1 MPSLLRITAKQAKLT
16 HDTDTVGKM
25 DPYCVLT
32 LNNQT
37 KKTGVHKNGHLTPK
51 WEEKFEFQ
59 AEIND
64 ILHYTV
70 FEVDTGAKDDLVG
83 EGSFTVTALYLNNQM
98 EDWMVLRYE
107 NGKKEA
113 GQLLLEIELIPEQ
126 AKQKTNEELILE
138 EVADYQ
144 NQIAELMKLVEEERV
159 RRDDKNS
166 APNQVAKIDEDP
178 LLRKKANALHKDLEN
193 ITKSISNFDVEMA
206 DLISKFKNYQSE
218 LNKCKS
224 DLDKVNDEFSFVR
237 QATIPGKLRIDLLS
251 SEIEEESEI
260 RFLIYCGSQNQEVKV
275 NKLQFGNIKAHF
287 DFKIQEHNSFIIVAL
302 NKEGR
307 LVGIGGLS
315 IFHLQRGEVHVE
327 ETSVLL
333 KGMAKDVGRVKVK
346 MEFERS

>member
-1 MPSLLRITAKQAKLT
+1 MPSLLKITAKLAKLT
-16 HDTDTVGKM
+16 HDTDSVGKM

-37 KKTGVHKNGHLTPK
+37 KKTNVHKNGHLNPK

-64 ILHYTV
+64 ILHYKV
-70 FEVDTGAKDDLVG
+70 FEVDAGAKDDLVG
-83 EGSFTVTALYLNNQM
+83 EGSFTVTSLYLNNLM
-98 EDWMVLRYE
+98 EDWMVLKYE
-107 NGKKEA
+107 NGKKDA
-113 GQLLLEIELIPEQ
+113 GQLLLEIELIPELV
-126 AKQKTNEELILE
+126 KQKTHEELVLE
-138 EVADYQ
+138 EVAGYQ
-144 NQIAELMKLVEEERV
+144 AQIAELMKVVEEERV

-166 APNQVAKIDEDP
+166 APAAKIDEDP
-178 LLRKKANALHKDLEN
+178 QLRKKANALHKDLEN
-193 ITKSISNFDVEMA
+193 ITQSIANFDVEMA

-224 DLDKVNDEFSFVR
+224 DLDQANDEFSFVR
-237 QATIPGKLRIDLLS
+237 QATIPGRLRIDLLS
-251 SEIEEESEI
+251 SEIEEENEI

-275 NKLQFGNIKAHF
+275 NKLQFGNIKAHI

-302 NKEGR
+302 NKDGR
-307 LVGIGGLS
+307 LVGIGGSS
-315 IFHLQRGEVHVE
+315 IFHLQRGEVHAE